1 MIDESAIINRV
12 LAGDA
17 QAFACL
23 VQRYQK
29 PVISMSYHIINDR
42 HLAEDIA
49 QDVFFTAYQKLASF
63 DLARSQFSTWLFTIT
78 RRLSIN
84 ALKKKNPIPLSEM
97 PDKSVLS
104 NPAENLDQK
113 EIFARLDHILDALPP
128 RQKTAFI
135 LAELENLP
143 YAEIARL
150 EGARLGTIKSRINRA
165 KQKIAA
171 ALKNYL
177 GDKP

>member
-17 QAFACL
+17 QAFGCL

-49 QDVFFTAYQKLASF
+49 QDVFFTAYKKLATF
-63 DLARSQFSTWLFTIT
+63 DSARSHFSTWLFTIT

-84 ALKKKNPIPLSEM
+84 AIKKKKTIPLSEM
-97 PDKSVLS
+97 PDKPASS
-104 NPAENLDQK
+104 NPTNNLDQK
-113 EIFARLDHILDALPP
+113 EMFARLDRILDTLPP

-143 YAEIARL
+143 YEQIARI
-150 EGARLGTIKSRINRA
+150 ENARLGTIKSRISRA

-171 ALKNYL
+171 DLKNYL
-177 GDKP
+177 GE